1 MQFMNPWE
9 SRWQEGRIGFH
20 LPEVNPYLIRHY
32 GEFLKKSPENV
43 FVPLCGKSLDLPWL
57 ANRAKKVV
65 GVELVS
71 KAVDEF
77 FTENKIFHSIQSAGK
92 LQLFKSDTIDI
103 FKGDFFDLT
112 QEHTGFFEAIYDRG
126 SIVALDSPERKKYA
140 EHLLSFLVPGG
151 RILLITLEYE
161 QDQMSGPPFSIP
173 DKEIE
178 MLFSQYGRL
187 ELFETNDI
195 LDIRLRNK
203 GLDGIL
209 ERVYQLEKN

>member
-32 GEFLKKSPENV
+32 REFLKNSPENV
-43 FVPLCGKSLDLPWL
+43 FVPLCGKTLDLPWL
-57 ANRAKKVV
+57 ANIAKKVV

-71 KAVDEF
+71 KAVEEF
-77 FTENKIFHSIQSAGK
+77 FTENKIFRSIQSAGK

-126 SIVALDSPERKKYA
+126 SIVALDSPERQKYA

-151 RILLITLEYE
+151 RLLLITLEYE
-161 QDQMSGPPFSIP
+161 QDQMSGPPFSVP

-187 ELFETNDI
+187 ELFETSDI
-195 LDIRLRNK
+195 LDIRLRKK

-209 ERVYQLEKN
+209 ERVYQLEKY

>member
-1 MQFMNPWE
+1 MNPWE

-43 FVPLCGKSLDLPWL
+43 FVPLCGKTLDLPWL

-71 KAVDEF
+71 KAVEEF
-77 FTENKIFHSIQSAGK
+77 FAENKIFHSIQSAGK
-92 LQLFKSDTIDI
+92 LQLFRSDSIDI
-103 FKGDFFDLT
+103 FNGDFFDLT
-112 QEHTGFFEAIYDRG
+112 QEHTGFFEAIFDRG
-126 SIVALDSPERKKYA
+126 SIVALDSPERQKYA

-151 RILLITLEYE
+151 RLLLITLEYE
-161 QDQMSGPPFSIP
+161 QDQMSGPPFSVP

-187 ELFETNDI
+187 ELFETSDI

-209 ERVYQLEKN
+209 ERVYQLEKY